1 MLLNRS
7 LYDLNWD
14 NLLSILDFRPV
25 LIILLHTWY
34 ASASSMLWCHGVA
47 SFSFDFTSVF
57 ALVRYSPTVSSLFVE
72 SLEIFTLASI
82 PLRVDPQLLVSFL
95 LITDHSMSASSCSVW
110 CMISCTF
117 PLALIITKSVLR
129 ILYKVEYDSI
139 VLKNWFSSPGF
150 PSNVGMLL
158 STSFG
163 MSALYH
169 VIVVFGAV
177 AISDTLGSYSVIH
190 GSFVYVDVP
199 VVL

>member
-7 LYDLNWD
+7 LYVLNWD
-14 NLLSILDFRPV
+14 NLLSILDFKPV

-34 ASASSMLWCHGVA
+34 VSASSMSWCHAVA
-47 SFSFDFTSVF
+47 SFSLDFTNVF
-57 ALVRYSPTVSSLFVE
+57 ALARYSPTVSSLFME

-82 PLRVDPQLLVSFL
+82 PLWVDPLLLVSFL
-95 LITDHSMSASSCSVW
+95 LIADHSTSPSSCSMW

-117 PLALIITKSVLR
+117 PLTCIITKSVLH
-129 ILYKVEYDSI
+129 ILYMVEYDSI
-139 VLKNWFSSPGF
+139 VLRNWFSSPGF

-169 VIVVFGAV
+169 VIMVLGTV
-177 AISDTLGSYSVIH
+177 AISDMLGFYSVIC